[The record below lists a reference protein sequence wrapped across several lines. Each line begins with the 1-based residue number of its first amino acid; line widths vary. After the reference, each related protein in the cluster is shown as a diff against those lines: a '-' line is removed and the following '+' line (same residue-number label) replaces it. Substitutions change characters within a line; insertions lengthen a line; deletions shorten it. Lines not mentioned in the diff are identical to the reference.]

1 MSEIK
6 NGFKPN
12 RLTLITLL
20 CSSMIVLMGAAAV
33 APALKP
39 MSEAFPDASMVTI
52 SLLVTLPALAVAITG
67 MGIGYLADRFGKM
80 KVFVA
85 SLVVFTV
92 AGLSGFFLN
101 TLETI
106 LAGRFIL
113 GIGIAGISTA
123 TTALTAEY
131 YSGAER
137 VKVISYQSAA
147 MGIGVL
153 FLETSGGSLADMGW
167 QEPFLIYLIGVPI
180 LLLALFSVREPSKVY
195 RGESVMPPVEI
206 PNKRRKVALCYV
218 MIFLALFLM
227 FILPTNLPYHMTD
240 LGYNLTVCGLMLG
253 VLGVTQAAFSLLY
266 ARSSNKLNDK
276 NAYLVALTL
285 IGLAYCLLNF
295 SSILAIFV
303 AMVLVGTGMG
313 LITMT
318 VIGSLSHYSQ
328 AGGSGKVMGGYSV
341 AMNLGTFS
349 SSIAIAPVIVAAGT
363 YFLTFIYI
371 GILVLAICAVFA
383 VAAMVYGRKAKE
395 DRKRAMGQ
403 REPSR
408 FESLYDSILIATD
421 GSETGNLAARKGLD
435 IARINIS
442 KVTALFVFDTEY
454 YVSAT
459 GNVPSAEDI
468 KGLSNKVSKDAMDY
482 VLKEAAERG
491 IEVVSKIAV
500 GHPAEA
506 IVEESAEHSLV
517 ICGSVGRTS
526 VSRVLLGSVA
536 EKVARMAACP
546 VLICR
551 KMQ

>member
-180 LLLALFSVREPSKVY
+180 LLLALFSVREPSKAY
-195 RGESVMPPVEI
+195 RGESVMLPVEI
-206 PNKRRKVALCYV
+206 LNRRRKVALCYV
-218 MIFLALFLM
+218 MIFVALFLM

-421 GSETGNLAARKGLD
+421 GSETGNLAVRKGLD

-468 KGLSNKVSKDAMDY
+468 NSLSNKISKDAMDY

>member
-20 CSSMIVLMGAAAV
+20 CSSMIVLMWAAAV

-153 FLETSGGSLADMGW
+153 LLETSGGSLADMGW
-167 QEPFLIYLIGVPI
+167 QEPFLIYLTGVPI
-180 LLLALFSVREPSKVY
+180 LLLALFSVREPSKAY

-206 PNKRRKVALCYV
+206 PNRRRKVALCYV
-218 MIFLALFLM
+218 MIFVALFLM

-295 SSILAIFV
+295 SSIMAIFV

-408 FESLYDSILIATD
+408 FEFLYDSILIATD
-421 GSETGNLAARKGLD
+421 GSETGNLAVRKGLD

-491 IEVVSKIAV
+491 IEVVLKIAV

-546 VLICR
+546 VHICR

>member
-180 LLLALFSVREPSKVY
+180 LLLALFSVREPSKAY

-206 PNKRRKVALCYV
+206 PNRRRKVALCYV
-218 MIFLALFLM
+218 MIFVALFLM

-421 GSETGNLAARKGLD
+421 GSETGNLAVRKGLD

-468 KGLSNKVSKDAMDY
+468 NSLSNKISKDAMDY

-491 IEVVSKIAV
+491 IEVVLKIAV

>member
-1 MSEIK
+1 
-6 NGFKPN
+6 
-12 RLTLITLL
+12 
-20 CSSMIVLMGAAAV
+20 
-33 APALKP
+33 
-39 MSEAFPDASMVTI
+39 
-52 SLLVTLPALAVAITG
+52 
-67 MGIGYLADRFGKM
+67 
-80 KVFVA
+80 
-85 SLVVFTV
+85 
-92 AGLSGFFLN
+92 
-101 TLETI
+101 
-106 LAGRFIL
+106 
-113 GIGIAGISTA
+113 
-123 TTALTAEY
+123 
-131 YSGAER
+131 
-137 VKVISYQSAA
+137 
-147 MGIGVL
+147 
-153 FLETSGGSLADMGW
+153 
-167 QEPFLIYLIGVPI
+167 
-180 LLLALFSVREPSKVY
+180 
-195 RGESVMPPVEI
+195 
-206 PNKRRKVALCYV
+206 
-218 MIFLALFLM
+218 
-227 FILPTNLPYHMTD
+227 
-240 LGYNLTVCGLMLG
+240 
-253 VLGVTQAAFSLLY
+253 
-266 ARSSNKLNDK
+266 
-276 NAYLVALTL
+276 
-285 IGLAYCLLNF
+285 
-295 SSILAIFV
+295 
-303 AMVLVGTGMG
+303 
-313 LITMT
+313 
-318 VIGSLSHYSQ
+318 SLSHYSQ

-421 GSETGNLAARKGLD
+421 GSETGNLAVRKGLD

-491 IEVVSKIAV
+491 IEVVLKIAV

>member
-180 LLLALFSVREPSKVY
+180 LLLALFSVREPSKAY

-206 PNKRRKVALCYV
+206 PNRRRKVALCYV
-218 MIFLALFLM
+218 MIFVALFLM

-421 GSETGNLAARKGLD
+421 GSETGNLAVRKGLD

-468 KGLSNKVSKDAMDY
+468 NSLSNKVSKDAMDY

-491 IEVVSKIAV
+491 IEVVLKIAV

>member
-180 LLLALFSVREPSKVY
+180 LLLALFSVREPSKAY

-206 PNKRRKVALCYV
+206 PNRRRKVALCYV
-218 MIFLALFLM
+218 MIFVALFLM

-421 GSETGNLAARKGLD
+421 GSETGNLAVRKGLD

-468 KGLSNKVSKDAMDY
+468 NSLSNKVSKDAMDY

>member
-421 GSETGNLAARKGLD
+421 GSETGNLAVRKGLD

-468 KGLSNKVSKDAMDY
+468 NSLSNKISKDAMDY

>member
-147 MGIGVL
+147 MGVGVL

-167 QEPFLIYLIGVPI
+167 QEPFLIYLIGAPI

-206 PNKRRKVALCYV
+206 PNRRRKVALCYV

-421 GSETGNLAARKGLD
+421 GSETGNLAVRKGLD

-468 KGLSNKVSKDAMDY
+468 NSLSNKVSKDAMDY

>member
-1 MSEIK
+1 
-6 NGFKPN
+6 
-12 RLTLITLL
+12 
-20 CSSMIVLMGAAAV
+20 MIVLMGAAAV

-180 LLLALFSVREPSKVY
+180 LLLALFSVREPSKAY

-206 PNKRRKVALCYV
+206 PNRRRKVALCYV
-218 MIFLALFLM
+218 MIFVALFLM

-421 GSETGNLAARKGLD
+421 GSETGNLAVRKGLD

-468 KGLSNKVSKDAMDY
+468 NSLSNKVSKDAMDY

-491 IEVVSKIAV
+491 IEVVLKIAV